1 MSAVLELEYTEGGG
15 PGIVELPADV
25 QFGGEPA
32 PDDQQALPG
41 EYPGWEQETV
51 EQFLMGLGAG
61 VHMMIGAA
69 EKDWLMTQ
77 RDLERIAP
85 PMTRIANR
93 WEPALRLSPFAD
105 PLLVAHGFALYGWR
119 SALERSRALLDQAA
133 E

>member
-77 RDLERIAP
+77 SASAID
-85 PMTRIANR
+85 
-93 WEPALRLSPFAD
+93 F
-105 PLLVAHGFALYGWR
+105 R
-119 SALERSRALLDQAA
+119 SAPHFSRSLNLASHAFA
-133 E
+133 SAFG